1 MHLRVIARVGANAG
15 GRYRCQERLG
25 PATLNCQALAA
36 LRAASVDH
44 LAATSG
50 LHADTKAMGALAA
63 GYGRLV
69 SAFHVGLTWVKT
81 DRAA

>member
-1 MHLRVIARVGANAG
+1 MGGEYRVDINSD
-15 GRYRCQERLG
+15 LG
-25 PATLNCQALAA
+25 DLDPATLNCQALAA
-36 LRAASVDH
+36 LRTASVDD
-44 LAATSG
+44 LAATGG
-50 LHADTKAMGALAA
+50 LHADTKAMGALAT

>member
-1 MHLRVIARVGANAG
+1 MLAGAVDAVSGPDNG
-15 GRYRCQERLG
+15 DLN

-36 LRAASVDH
+36 LRTASVDD
-44 LAATSG
+44 LAATRG
-50 LHADTKAMGALAA
+50 LHANAKAMGALAA
-63 GYGRLV
+63 GNGRLV